1 MSERASLVRHPVSI
15 AGALITTTAAVVFVA
30 LLIASMLGLFNNPY
44 AGLVVFVAIP
54 ALFVLGLVLI
64 PVGMWLQRRKVARDP
79 DSVDD
84 WPVVDFRI
92 SRVRRMA
99 LLFTALTALNVVII
113 LVAGYGSLH
122 YMESPTFCGQ
132 TCHTPMHPQFT
143 AWKAG
148 IHARTAC
155 VDCHVG
161 EGAQGFVHAK
171 LAGTRQLA
179 HVITG
184 GFPRPI
190 PPGAN
195 VPPGGHSL
203 TCGRCH
209 QPTKTAGDVIRV
221 KREYADDEANSE
233 TMTVLLMHVGR
244 ANPTGK
250 AIHWHAD
257 PATKVE
263 FASPD
268 HSRQTIPYVK
278 VTDATGQVK
287 EYFAADVTA
296 PPAGAALRT
305 MDCVDC
311 HNMVGHRIA
320 PSAALAVDAAIAAG
334 QIPRTLPFAR
344 REGIRVLEASY
355 PSEDAATQG
364 IDQEIRKFYSS
375 VGKPVDNQE
384 VGRAVAALQTAYR
397 GNVFPSMK
405 VAWGSYPDNTGH
417 TASPGCLR
425 CHDGSLTAKDGSK
438 INDDCEYCHRQIET
452 PTATTTARR
461 GADIVARSAS
471 IAGLGLPRR

>member
-1 MSERASLVRHPVSI
+1 MNQRAALVRHPVSI

-30 LLIASMLGLFNNPY
+30 LLIASLFGLFDNPY
-44 AGLVVFVAIP
+44 SGLVVFVAIP

-64 PVGMWLQRRKVARDP
+64 PLGMWLQRRKLARNP
-79 DSVDD
+79 GTVDD
-84 WPVVDFRI
+84 WPVVDFRLP
-92 SRVRRMA
+92 RVRRVA

-113 LVAGYGSLH
+113 LIAGYGSLH

-132 TCHTPMHPQFT
+132 TCHVPMTPQFN

-161 EGAQGFVHAK
+161 EGAKGFLHAK

-179 HVITG
+179 HVMTG
-184 GFPRPI
+184 SFPRPI

-209 QPTKTAGDVIRV
+209 QPMKTPGDVITV
-221 KREYADDEANSE
+221 KREYADDEANTE

-244 ANPTGK
+244 ANPSGR

-257 PATKVE
+257 PFTRVE

-278 VTDATGQVK
+278 VTDAKGQVK

-296 PPAGAALRT
+296 PPAGGGLRT

-311 HNMVGHRIA
+311 HNMAGHRIA
-320 PSAALAVDAAIAAG
+320 PSAALAVDAAIAGG
-334 QIPRTLPFAR
+334 QISRALPFAR
-344 REGIRVLEASY
+344 REGVRVLEATY
-355 PSEDAATQG
+355 PSDDAAAQG

-375 VGKPVDNQE
+375 LGRPVDNQE
-384 VGRAVAALQTAYR
+384 VGRAVAALQGVYR
-397 GNVFPSMK
+397 SNVFPSMK
-405 VAWGSYPDNTGH
+405 VTWGSYPDNKGH
-417 TASPGCLR
+417 NAAPGCFR
-425 CHDGSLTAKDGSK
+425 CHDGNLTAKDGST
-438 INDDCEYCHRQIET
+438 INSDCEYCHTQVERPT
-452 PTATTTARR
+452 P
-461 GADIVARSAS
+461 GVVARLSR
-471 IAGLGLPRR
+471 LPRR